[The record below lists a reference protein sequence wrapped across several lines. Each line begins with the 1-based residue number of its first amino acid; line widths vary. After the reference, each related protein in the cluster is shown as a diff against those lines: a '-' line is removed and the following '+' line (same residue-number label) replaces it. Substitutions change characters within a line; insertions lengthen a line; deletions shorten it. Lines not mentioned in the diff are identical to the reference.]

1 MSKKGDYQFP
11 PEQIFLK
18 EKMLKDKSYTFS
30 DVLSILRE
38 EFPEVKG
45 NRVTMWL
52 DNLET
57 DGDILRLLDEDKAV
71 FFKSTKG
78 LKKAVGIVEWQ
89 TRGHALVHVTDEN
102 KNKTGETIFLPRNE
116 AALVINGEFVRVKR
130 IPSIWRGKESSEDE
144 GLVVSVLET
153 KVHHTIAQVAENTK
167 RDWHGAVRIL
177 EPMLNDKIKLSE
189 RYETQVSESESAR
202 IKEVGMFLSGTL
214 RRSGDFER
222 WSGIRG
228 FFDPIKSLGKIDD
241 YGIETKLALEW
252 MNVKEGFSANSL
264 KEAESS
270 NSITSNDLLKDK
282 GRKDLRNLKFVTI
295 DGESTEDFDD
305 ALYAEKTKTG
315 LKLFVAI
322 ADVSRY
328 VVPYSDLDIEA
339 KSKAT
344 TYYMP
349 HRVIPMLPETL
360 SKGVCSLNPNEERA
374 AIVLEVDFDNN
385 GKLINKSFYPALV
398 KSFGRLTYD
407 EVDYFYKGLN
417 ERNFGEPAES
427 EQVNRVLLR
436 INVDG
441 WNEKFGNILKPLFEC
456 ASILNKERNPI
467 PFDRDPEIKYS
478 LNKKGKISN
487 LYIDERETPANKL
500 VEECMLLTNR
510 SAAQI
515 LAEKGTNSVLFR
527 NQKAPEEG
535 QSFLRSAKYENNNIG
550 HYALGHEYYMHFTS
564 PIRRYPDLMAHRE
577 LKNILGFSTYLV
589 PDSVE
594 TEEIGIKCTEI
605 QRLSK
610 GARIKADNWL
620 IVQFAE
626 TMKKEPEK
634 ALIIRENDKGWIVQ
648 GEKTNLQGYVSK
660 PRDKAEEQAVLE
672 AGLSFEVDRVD
683 FLLEKVFLKSK
694 APVLSVSLSTP
705 EKDKTDNVMKL

>member
-18 EKMLKDKSYTFS
+18 EKMSKDKSYTFS
-30 DVLSILRE
+30 DILSILKE
-38 EFPEVKG
+38 EYPEVKG
-45 NRVTMWL
+45 NKVNLWL
-52 DNLET
+52 DNLEK
-57 DGDILRLLDEDKAV
+57 DGDILRLVDTEKGI

-78 LKKAVGIVEWQ
+78 LKKAVGVVEWQ
-89 TRGHALVHVTDEN
+89 TRGHALLHVTDEH

-116 AALVINGEFVRVKR
+116 AALVINGEFVKVKR
-130 IPSIWRGKESSEDE
+130 VPSIWRGKESSEDE
-144 GLVVSVLET
+144 GLVIQVLET
-153 KVHHTIAQVAENTK
+153 QPHHTIAQVVENTK
-167 RDWHGAVRIL
+167 KDWHGAVRIL
-177 EPMLNDKIKLSE
+177 EPMLNDKIKMSE
-189 RYETQVSESESAR
+189 RYEDQVSEIESAK
-202 IKEVGMFLSGTL
+202 IKETGMFISGTV

-228 FFDPIKSLGKIDD
+228 FFDPVKALGKIDD

-252 MNVKEGFSANSL
+252 MNVKDSFTSKSL
-264 KEAESS
+264 KEAEASQI
-270 NSITSNDLLKDK
+270 ITTETLLKDK

-305 ALYAEKTKTG
+305 ALYAEKTENG

-328 VVPYSDLDIEA
+328 VLPYSDLDIEA
-339 KSKAT
+339 KHKAT

-349 HRVIPMLPETL
+349 HKVVPMLPDTL
-360 SKGVCSLNPNEERA
+360 SKGMCSLNPQEERA
-374 AIVLEVDFDNN
+374 AMVLEVNFDNN
-385 GKLINKSFYPALV
+385 GKLTNNSFYPALI

-417 ERNFGEPAES
+417 DKKLGEPAES
-427 EQVNRVLLR
+427 DQVNMIQVR

-441 WNEKFGNILKPLFEC
+441 WNNKYGHILKALFEC

-467 PFDRDPEIKYS
+467 PFDRDPEIRYS
-478 LNKKGKISN
+478 LDKKGKISN
-487 LYIDERETPANKL
+487 LYVEKRETPANKL

-510 SAAQI
+510 TAAQI
-515 LAEKGTNSVLFR
+515 LAEKGTHSVLFR

-535 QSFLRSAKYENNNIG
+535 QLFLKSAKYENNNIG

-577 LKNILGFSTYLV
+577 LKNILGFSDYIV
-589 PDSVE
+589 PDAEE
-594 TEEIGIKCTEI
+594 THDVGLRCTEI

-634 ALIIRENDKGWIVQ
+634 ALIIRENEKGWIVQ

-660 PRDKAEEQAVLE
+660 PKDKAEEEAVLKS
-672 AGLSFEVDRVD
+672 GLNFEVDRVD
-683 FLLEKVFLKSK
+683 FLAEKVFLKAKQPILALQQTSEEKSK
-694 APVLSVSLSTP
+694 SSL
-705 EKDKTDNVMKL
+705 KMI